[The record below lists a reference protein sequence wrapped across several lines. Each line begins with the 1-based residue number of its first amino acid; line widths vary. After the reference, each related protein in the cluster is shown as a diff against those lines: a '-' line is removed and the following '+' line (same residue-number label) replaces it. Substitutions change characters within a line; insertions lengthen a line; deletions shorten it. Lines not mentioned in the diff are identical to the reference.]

1 MRLLYK
7 WGVASIFSDGS
18 MRKLLLF
25 LCCALGWCG
34 QILSQRSVTDN
45 KGIIKALAVESL
57 GKQDTVAISL
67 DSLAVSNPDLYSLF
81 QVYQILQF
89 VANDNSAAADS
100 LLHVS
105 IIDAPIDS
113 LAKATFLNNLGINM
127 MNVVAQLF
135 SKAEYEKGRQQL
147 EFIQPYLQQTLLP
160 QWRYLYAASYFY
172 QSTNLPFVDPT
183 ALPLL
188 RRGLE
193 LATNWN
199 FPDLTVKSIRSL
211 GVYFVYHAELDSAFY
226 YLEEAADLAQSYDL
240 PDLRYHCLDQLTKVA
255 WDYGDM
261 MRYERANA
269 RLDSL
274 ENSIQDQYSYFSHQ
288 ILRCERQQDWGKL
301 ELLLLKAEKWCD
313 SFQGPLRYEYATRI
327 YSHKAR
333 YYLRINDLDRAL
345 AYGQKAL
352 QTWKEDA
359 LHHNQMKL
367 NLDEYPYVI
376 LSDLYQAKGDSLN
389 QFAYLDS
396 LVAYANHPNIDPF
409 IKYRAYKLRGARFIS
424 RRDYDH
430 ALKDYEV
437 SLSFLDKTDGRLTQ
451 ERIDVLIGI
460 GVGNLKSDP
469 QKSLQVLRKAY
480 ELGDTVYGNPY
491 RKMDL
496 FLYLADACRLT
507 GDSMMGCGYMDEYVQ
522 TLRSYVKTNFAN
534 RNPIEALSQIQ
545 DLTTNSHYYVDYL
558 SVSNLLN
565 SKHAIG
571 AYEAYLMWSL
581 WAMDVYRSSLSRI
594 KQEGNEEQLHN
605 YLVLQ
610 KLRHRM
616 SQELKKEVDSRTN
629 YEQLQHQIDSLDRVL
644 RSESKAY
651 GDLTRVADVD
661 YQGVR
666 SKLKPKEYLLNVQ
679 MKWDSAGNVSLF
691 AFLVSVDQSYPV
703 LLELSVPERLLPMNI
718 TVEPDLYEPPLSQD
732 FLKLIWEPIAS
743 HIADGATVYYCSNE
757 IFASFALENIPVG
770 DGLLLGDNYHFCRIS
785 SVLSLFDK
793 KEDLLATDDK
803 PVQAVLYGGLRYDLT
818 ADEKAVAEMRYPV
831 DSWFDLPLIVSRGDT
846 CFQYLPGTEKEV
858 VEISRVLEDAHIPT
872 IVRKG
877 ADGTE
882 HSFLSMSMHAPN
894 ILHLATHGYYAEGE
908 DLQRLGNNANMPML
922 WSGLVLAGGNEE
934 WRDTTAVLGSCGG
947 LITSAEIAMMDLSN
961 VDLLVLSACRT
972 GKSYLMTI
980 GDIGLLGA
988 FKSAGVKSVIITLWE
1003 VSDRVTQEFMVK
1015 FYQEL
1020 VDSKWDKRVA
1030 FEAAKAY
1037 IRKRYPEPVYW
1048 AGFVLVD
1055 G

>member
-1 MRLLYK
+1 MRLSYN
-7 WGVASIFSDGS
+7 WGVASVFSDGS
-18 MRKLLLF
+18 MRKLLLL

-34 QILSQRSVTDN
+34 QVLSQRSVTDN
-45 KGIIKALAVESL
+45 KGIVKALAVDSL

-67 DSLAVSNPDLYSLF
+67 DALAISNPDLYSLF
-81 QVYQILQF
+81 QVHQILQF
-89 VANDNSAAADS
+89 VANDDPAAADS
-100 LLHVS
+100 LLHLSV
-105 IIDAPIDS
+105 IDAPIDS
-113 LAKATFLNNLGINM
+113 LAKTTFLFNLGINAI
-127 MNVVAQLF
+127 NLANQLI
-135 SKAEYEKGRQQL
+135 SIAEYEKGRQQL

-160 QWRYLYAASYFY
+160 QWQYLYAASYLS
-172 QSTNLPFVDPT
+172 QGTDLPFVDPT
-183 ALPLL
+183 ALPLV
-188 RRGLE
+188 RKGLE
-193 LATNWN
+193 LAIYWN
-199 FPDLTVKSIRSL
+199 FPDLTVKSTKSL
-211 GVYFVYHAELDSAFY
+211 GVYFAYNAELDSAFY
-226 YLEEAADLAQSYDL
+226 YFEEAADLAQSYDL
-240 PDLRYHCLDQLTKVA
+240 PDLRYRCLDELSQVA

-261 MRYERANA
+261 VRYERANA

-274 ENSIQDQYSYFSHQ
+274 ENSIQDQYSYFFHQ
-288 ILRCERQQDWGKL
+288 ILRCERQQNWGKL
-301 ELLLLKAEKWCD
+301 ELWLLKAEKWCD
-313 SFQGPLRYEYATRI
+313 SFQGPLRYVYATHI

-333 YYLRINDLDRAL
+333 YYLQINDLDRAL

-359 LHHNQMKL
+359 LLQNQNKL
-367 NLDEYPYVI
+367 SLDQYPYAI
-376 LSDLYQAKGDSLN
+376 LSDIYLTKGDSLN
-389 QFAYLDS
+389 QFACLDS
-396 LVAYANHPNIDPF
+396 LVAYANQPNIDPF
-409 IKYRAYKLRGARFIS
+409 IKYRVYTLRADRFIS

-437 SLSFLDKTDGRLTQ
+437 SLSLLDKMDARLTQ
-451 ERIDVLIGI
+451 ERIDVLTGI

-480 ELGDTVYGNPY
+480 ELRDTVYGNPY
-491 RKMDL
+491 RELDL
-496 FLYLADACRLT
+496 FLYLADACRST
-507 GDSMMGCGYMDEYVQ
+507 GDSMMGCSYMDEYVQ
-522 TLRSYVKTNFAN
+522 ALRSYVKTNFAN
-534 RNPIEALSQIQ
+534 RNPIEALSQSL
-545 DLTTNSHYYVDYL
+545 DLTTNAHFYVDYL
-558 SVSNLLN
+558 SASDLLD
-565 SKHAIG
+565 SKHAVG

-594 KQEGNEEQLHN
+594 RQEGNEEQLHN

-610 KLRHRM
+610 KLRDRM

-644 RSESKAY
+644 RTESKAY

-661 YQGVR
+661 YQAVR
-666 SKLKPKEYLLNVQ
+666 AKLKPNEYLLNVL
-679 MKWDSAGNVSLF
+679 MKSDSAGNVSLY

-703 LLELSVPERLLPMNI
+703 LLQLSVPERLLPMNI
-718 TVEPDLYEPPLSQD
+718 TVEPDLYESPLSQD

-757 IFASFALENIPVG
+757 IFASFALENIPAG
-770 DGLLLGDNYHFCRIS
+770 DGLLLGDNYHFRRIS
-785 SVLSLFDK
+785 TVLSLFDK
-793 KEDLLATDDK
+793 KEDLLATDDN

-831 DSWFDLPLIVSRGDT
+831 DSWLDLPLTVSRGDT
-846 CFQYLPGTEKEV
+846 CFQYLPGSEKEV
-858 VEISRVLEDAHIPT
+858 VEIDRVLEDAHVPT

-908 DLQRLGNNANMPML
+908 DLQRLGNNADMPML

-947 LITSAEIAMMDLSN
+947 LITSYEIAQLDFSN

-972 GKSYLMTI
+972 GKNFLWRI

-988 FKSAGVKSVIITLWE
+988 FKSTGVKSVIMTLWDA
-1003 VSDRVTQEFMVK
+1003 SDRVTQEFMVK